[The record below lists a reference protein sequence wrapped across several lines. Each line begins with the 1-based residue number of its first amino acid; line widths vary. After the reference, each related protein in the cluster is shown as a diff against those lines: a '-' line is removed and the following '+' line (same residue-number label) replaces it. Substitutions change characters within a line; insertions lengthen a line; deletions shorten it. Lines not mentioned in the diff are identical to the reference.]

1 MRVIVFLS
9 LFVLISCGR
18 QDPSLQIEK
27 LNGYWEIKSVAM
39 PNGDKRDF
47 GISTTI
53 DFIEVTGD
61 RGVRKKV
68 TPKLDGSF
76 LVNNSAEKFTLK
88 IEEDSLRMY
97 YETPFDSWK
106 ETVMQVEDSLLKV
119 KNRDQKIYSY
129 KRFSTF
135 NFN

>member
-18 QDPSLQIEK
+18 QDPSVQIEK

-61 RGVRKKV
+61 SGVRKKV

-119 KNRDQKIYSY
+119 KNRDQKVYNY